1 MAAHRTP
8 EEIKP
13 LIMRATRYLVAVG
26 GMENFSYPKLT
37 AETGLSAPTV
47 YEHYKNKDE
56 LLTSCFMEIDVE
68 VANMMTQM
76 LVGMPSQIRDL
87 QSFDNL
93 CWLLWLPYWNYLMA
107 DAERTNFYWAFYN
120 SPYHTPEL
128 LARRNE
134 NFMPFL
140 AFMQA
145 MENKFLVSNS
155 CNVHMLV
162 ANLIDG
168 TVAAAVKILRGE
180 YPNDERSVTTVYHM
194 VFQPLFGLLGIQCD
208 NTE

>member
-1 MAAHRTP
+1 
-8 EEIKP
+8 
-13 LIMRATRYLVAVG
+13 MRATRHLVAVG

-120 SPYHTPEL
+120 SPYHTSEL

>member
-1 MAAHRTP
+1 
-8 EEIKP
+8 
-13 LIMRATRYLVAVG
+13 MRATRHLVAVG